1 METYARRR
9 LERNVL
15 STLLTNKGRD
25 DVVVLL
31 DRAVGARRKGREGRH
46 HDLRHRS
53 RRWGSNYLNWRRSRP
68 HTSARSIGACLC
80 GGNHFSAT
88 SAMVIN
94 APARAAERVELVHHE
109 ELRLFT
115 FEHLAAAC
123 RRSKFHLGRVV
134 AEKRID
140 SHAGSRAVVRR
151 RRAAKDDHVGDLR
164 RTNHTKAPH
173 VE

>member
-15 STLLTNKGRD
+15 STLPTNESGD

-31 DRAVGARRKGREGRH
+31 DRAVGARREGREGRH
-46 HDLRHRS
+46 HDLRPSR
-53 RRWGSNYLNWRRSRP
+53 RRWGSNYFNWHRSRP
-68 HTSARSIGACLC
+68 HTSMRSIGACLWWA
-80 GGNHFSAT
+80 NDFSAT
-88 SAMVIN
+88 IAMIY

-123 RRSKFHLGRVV
+123 MRSKFHLGRVV
-134 AEKRID
+134 AEK
-140 SHAGSRAVVRR
+140 
-151 RRAAKDDHVGDLR
+151 
-164 RTNHTKAPH
+164 
-173 VE
+173 